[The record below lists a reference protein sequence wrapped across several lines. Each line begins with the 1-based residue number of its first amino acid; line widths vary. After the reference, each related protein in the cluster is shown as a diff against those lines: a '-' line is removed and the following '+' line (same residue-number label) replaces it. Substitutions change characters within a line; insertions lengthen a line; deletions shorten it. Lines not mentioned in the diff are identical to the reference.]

1 MNCVQLW
8 RAGVVSLCFCLC
20 TTPVHAQPS
29 QMQVLQSL
37 HGSLT
42 LTPAQEAAWQLFEQA
57 YAPDLQEIS
66 KRRNA
71 LAGMSKLT
79 APQRVDL
86 SVNLLKE
93 DLKSLENRGAAL
105 KTFYGTLSPQQQSIF
120 DRETMPAR
128 PGGD

>member
-1 MNCVQLW
+1 MNRIQLW
-8 RAGVVSLCFCLC
+8 RAVVVFIFSCLC
-20 TTPVHAQPS
+20 TVPVHAQPS
-29 QMQVLQSL
+29 EMQVLQSL

-42 LTPAQEAAWQLFEQA
+42 LTPTQEAAWQLFEQA
-57 YAPDLQEIS
+57 YAPDPQEIT

-93 DLKSLENRGAAL
+93 DLKSLGNRGAAL
-105 KTFYGTLSPQQQSIF
+105 KTFYGTLSPKQQSIF
-120 DRETMPAR
+120 DHETMPAR